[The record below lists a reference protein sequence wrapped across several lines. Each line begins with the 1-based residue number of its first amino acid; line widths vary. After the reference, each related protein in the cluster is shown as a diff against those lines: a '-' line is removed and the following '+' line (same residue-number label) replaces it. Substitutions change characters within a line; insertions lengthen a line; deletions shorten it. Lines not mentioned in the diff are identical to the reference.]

1 VSTLAELRGKWFI
14 DPSVT
19 DPALPPTAR
28 HPTSTVQP
36 YTDGNLVEFLVDGKD
51 YMRVWHDSVL
61 DLTTLGDGEILHSGW
76 RFEGVKTLGESV
88 PASDALEMLQAASL
102 AGVSVYVMLSRHGLG
117 LPSAL
122 NQATVL
128 WLQTHDV
135 PQAVMDNRFPS
146 NGSNHQKAVVF
157 KHPSKSSAVLGSVDI
172 SKSRWDTSAHLKDDD
187 ERHWLWGKAT
197 HDTGVRLTGPA
208 VTDVEAAFRVRWN
221 DPSRDLGLE
230 PQDTGRPLITSAPVA
245 PMSAGTHSVQLLQ
258 TYGRTQSIFGY
269 SWAATGEFTYW
280 ASWLNAVKQASDYVY
295 VEDQYFLPGGTPP
308 FVLGGTAGFARDTE
322 PIYQLGQALKRGV
335 KVLVLMP
342 SNAED
347 SVHEYIK
354 YQRDLGI
361 VYLFECDAGKGLLQ
375 VASLEEGR
383 SPVYV
388 HSKLLLVDD
397 EFMIVGS
404 SNVGQRSTAC
414 DGELS
419 VGVVDGAEQLV
430 LQARTT
436 LWAEH
441 LRKTPADVRDVDTGL
456 ASFRANQ
463 GRVRPYPYATP
474 SAKSWP
480 SRHKHDLV
488 VRTVVDPYYGPLR

>member
-1 VSTLAELRGKWFI
+1 MPTLAELRDKWFI
-14 DPSVT
+14 DPSAT
-19 DPALPPTAR
+19 DPTLPPTAR

-61 DLTTLGDGEILHSGW
+61 DLTNRGGGEILHSGW

-102 AGVSVYVMLSRHGLG
+102 AGVSVYVMMSVHGLG
-117 LPSAL
+117 LASAL
-122 NQATVL
+122 NDATCL
-128 WLQTHDV
+128 WLVAHDV
-135 PQAVMDNRFPS
+135 PHAVMDGRFPP
-146 NGSNHQKAVVF
+146 NGSSHQKVVVF

-172 SKSRWDTSAHLKDDD
+172 SKSRWDTSAHLKNDS
-187 ERHWLWGKAT
+187 ERHWYHGKAT
-197 HDTGVRLTGPA
+197 HDTGVRITGPA
-208 VTDVEAAFRVRWN
+208 VADVEAAFRVRWN
-221 DPSRDLGLE
+221 DSSRNRVQPE
-230 PQDTGRPLITSAPVA
+230 PGPLITSTPVA

-258 TYGRTQSIFGY
+258 TYGRTELIFGRY

-280 ASWLNAVKQASDYVY
+280 ASWLNAVKTAKDFIYI
-295 VEDQYFLPGGTPP
+295 EDQYFLPGGTPP
-308 FVLGGTAGFARDTE
+308 FAFSDIDGFARNTE
-322 PIYQLGQALKRGV
+322 PIYQLGQALKKDNGPN
-335 KVLVLMP
+335 VLVMLP

-361 VYLFECDAGKGLLQ
+361 AYLHECAAGNGRLQ
-375 VASLEEGR
+375 VVSLEEGR
-383 SPVYV
+383 SPIYV

-404 SNVGQRSTAC
+404 GNVGQRSFAC

-419 VGVVDGAEQLV
+419 VGVVDSADKLV
-430 LQARTT
+430 RQVRTT

-441 LRKTPADVRDVDTGL
+441 LRMTPAEITDVDAGL
-456 ASFRANQ
+456 ARFRANQ

-474 SAKSWP
+474 STKGRP
-480 SRHKHDLV
+480 TQHDWV
-488 VRTVVDPYYGPLR
+488 IRTTVDPYYGPLR